1 MQGNN
6 QRNPR
11 DIFFG
16 LDNRE
21 RLLKGAL
28 TFSKA
33 ITRTMGPRSG
43 IVIMDRM
50 AGMLAT
56 KDGVTVARELTLKDP
71 VENMGCSV
79 LKEACINVN
88 DEAGDGTT
96 TTACLSTAILK
107 EGHSLVVAG
116 FEPME
121 MVKGLNQGA
130 ELVKEYLY
138 SISADVD
145 NKKSLQRVAMISS
158 NHDKE
163 IADTISEA
171 CLAVGKNGTVVIEDG
186 QGLGLELDLKDG
198 MEIDRGAV
206 STHFLDQQVTR
217 EISNPLVAVI
227 PKVLTTASDVISMLE
242 VSSQWPDNDLLVIC
256 MGIEGEALK
265 TMLVNHT
272 KAIVKSCGVKAHG
285 FGHRQRDYLEDI
297 AVFGGADVVD
307 TTMGYDLSDFQAEW
321 FGTFKKAYISDKKSV
336 FMPIEEVDESLQD
349 RVVALKSELDNCKHE
364 YDRDKLQERIAKLQG
379 GFAIV
384 RVGGHSEQ
392 GIKER
397 RARIEDTLGAVQSAL
412 REGVVPGGG
421 TAYYSAS
428 DLLNAYAQKF
438 EGPTKQGMML
448 LVRALRAP
456 MFQLAKNSET
466 VGEVVALRINQAR
479 DLEDDEDVRDWIG
492 WDAITNEVRDLASG
506 KMVIDPLTVSVSA
519 LMNSVSVSGL
529 LLTCEASIV

>member
-1 MQGNN
+1 MQG
-6 QRNPR
+6 NPR

-16 LDNRE
+16 LENRK
-21 RLLKGAL
+21 RLLKGAMI
-28 TFSKA
+28 FSKT
-33 ITRTMGPRSG
+33 ITRTMGPKSG

-50 AGMLAT
+50 AGLLAT
-56 KDGVTVARELTLKDP
+56 KDGVTVAREITLKDP
-71 VENMGCSV
+71 VMNMGCQV
-79 LKEACINVN
+79 LREACINVN

-96 TTACLSTAILK
+96 TTACLATAILM

-121 MVKGLNQGA
+121 MVRGLNKGA
-130 ELVKEYLY
+130 EFVREYLY

-186 QGLGLELDLKDG
+186 HGLGLELDLTDG

-206 STHFLDQQVTR
+206 SSHFLDGLITR
-217 EISNPLVAVI
+217 EINNPLVAVI
-227 PKVLTTASDVISMLE
+227 PKVLTRVSDVTSMLE

-285 FGHRQRDYLEDI
+285 FGHRQTAYLEDM
-297 AVFGGADVVD
+297 AVFSGSDIID

-336 FMPIEEVDESLQD
+336 FMPIEEVGDQLQN
-349 RVVALKSELDNCKHE
+349 RVLALKAELGGCKSE
-364 YDRDKLQERIAKLQG
+364 YDTDKLQERIAKLQG
-379 GFAIV
+379 GFAVV
-384 RVGGHSEQ
+384 RVGGYSEQ

-428 DLLNAYAQKF
+428 DLLNEYAQQF
-438 EGPTKQGMML
+438 EGDTKQGL
-448 LVRALRAP
+448 LILVRALKAP
-456 MFQLAKNSET
+456 LFQLSINSGT
-466 VGEVVALRINQAR
+466 VGEVVALRISQAR
-479 DLEDDEDVRDWIG
+479 ELEEDEDVRDWIG
-492 WDAITNEVRDLASG
+492 WDALTNEIRDLASG
-506 KMVIDPLTVSVSA
+506 QMIIDPLTVSVSA
-519 LMNSVSVSGL
+519 LMNSVSVSGV

>member
-1 MQGNN
+1 M
-6 QRNPR
+6 QRNPK
-11 DIFFG
+11 DIYFG
-16 LDNRE
+16 LENRE
-21 RLLKGAL
+21 KLLKGAI
-28 TFSKA
+28 TFAKT
-33 ITRTMGPRSG
+33 ITKTMGPRSG
-43 IVIMDRM
+43 IVIMNRM
-50 AGMLAT
+50 AGLLAT
-56 KDGVTVARELTLKDP
+56 KDGVTVARELTLKDK

-116 FEPME
+116 YEPME
-121 MVKGLNQGA
+121 MVRGLNVGA
-130 ELVKEYLY
+130 EFVKQYLY
-138 SISADVD
+138 SISADVE

-158 NHDKE
+158 NHDRE

-171 CLAVGKNGTVVIEDG
+171 CLAVGKSGTVVIEDG
-186 QGLGLELDLKDG
+186 QGMGLELILKDG

-206 STHFLDQQVTR
+206 STHFLDGKITR
-217 EISNPLVAVI
+217 EIQNPLVAVI
-227 PKVLTTASDVISMLE
+227 PKVLTTATDVVSMME

-285 FGHRQRDYLEDI
+285 FGHRQKDYLEDM
-297 AVFGGADVVD
+297 AVFSGADVID
-307 TTMGYDLSDFQAEW
+307 TTMGYNLSDFQAEW
-321 FGTFKKAYISDKKSV
+321 FGTFRKAYISDKKSV
-336 FMPIEEVDESLQD
+336 FMPIDEVGDHLQNRVNSL
-349 RVVALKSELDNCKHE
+349 KNELEVCTHE

-384 RVGGHSEQ
+384 RVGGFSENE
-392 GIKER
+392 IKER

-428 DLLNAYAQKF
+428 KLLKEYANGF
-438 EGPTKQGMML
+438 EGARKQGML
-448 LVRALRAP
+448 LLARALLAP
-456 MFQLAKNSET
+456 MYQLAKNSET
-466 VGEVVALRINQAR
+466 VGEVISYKIEEKRS
-479 DLEDDEDVRDWIG
+479 LEQDEDVRDWIG
-492 WDAITNEVRDLASG
+492 WDALTNEIRDLASG
-506 KMVIDPLTVSVSA
+506 NMVIDPLTVSVSA
-519 LMNSVSVSGL
+519 LMNSVSVSGS

>member
-1 MQGNN
+1 M
-6 QRNPR
+6 QRNPK

-16 LDNRE
+16 LENRQ

-33 ITRTMGPRSG
+33 ITKTMGPRSG

-116 FEPME
+116 YEPME
-121 MVKGLNQGA
+121 LVRGLNEGS
-130 ELVKEYLY
+130 EFVREYLY
-138 SISADVD
+138 SISADVE

-186 QGLGLELDLKDG
+186 QGMGLELILKDG

-206 STHFLDQQVTR
+206 SSHFLDGEVTR
-217 EISNPLVAVI
+217 EILNPLVAVI
-227 PKVLTTASDVISMLE
+227 PKVLSTASDVVSMLE
-242 VSSQWPDNDLLVIC
+242 CSSQWPDNDLLVIC

-285 FGHRQRDYLEDI
+285 FGHRQKDYLEDI
-297 AVFGGADVVD
+297 AIFSGADVID
-307 TTMGYDLSDFQAEW
+307 TTMGYDLSNFQGEW
-321 FGTFKKAYISDKKSV
+321 FGTFRKAYVGNKKSV
-336 FMPIEEVDESLQD
+336 FMPIDEVGDHLQQ
-349 RVVALKSELDNCKHE
+349 RVVSLKRELEGCSHE

-384 RVGGHSEQ
+384 RVGGFSENE
-392 GIKER
+392 IKER

-428 DLLNAYAQKF
+428 QLLENYAEQF
-438 EGPTKQGMML
+438 NGERKQGML
-448 LVRALRAP
+448 LLSRALKAP
-456 MFQLAKNSET
+456 LFQLAKNSET
-466 VGEVVALRINQAR
+466 VGEVVAHRIDHERN
-479 DLEDDEDVRDWIG
+479 LIEDEDIKEWVG
-492 WDAITNEVRDLASG
+492 WDALTNEIRDLASG

-519 LMNSVSVSGL
+519 LKNSVSVSGT

>member
-1 MQGNN
+1 MNTQNKPK
-6 QRNPR
+6 PR
-11 DIFFG
+11 DIYFG
-16 LDNRE
+16 LDNRQK
-21 RLLKGAL
+21 LLKGAIS
-28 TFSKA
+28 FSKA
-33 ITRTMGPRSG
+33 ITCTMGPRSG

-56 KDGVTVARELTLKDP
+56 KDGVTVARELKMKDP
-71 VENMGCSV
+71 VENMGCTV

-96 TTACLSTAILK
+96 TTACLSTAIMV
-107 EGHSLVVAG
+107 EGHKLVVGG

-121 MVKGLNQGA
+121 MVRGLNEGA
-130 ELVKEYLY
+130 EFVREYLY
-138 SISADVD
+138 SISADVS
-145 NKKSLQRVAMISS
+145 NKKTLKRVAMISS
-158 NHDKE
+158 NHDRE
-163 IADTISEA
+163 IADTLSEA
-171 CLAVGKNGTVVIEDG
+171 CLAVGKNGTVVVEDG
-186 QGLGLELDLKDG
+186 QGLGLELILKDG

-206 STHFLDQQVTR
+206 STHFLDQQITR
-217 EISNPLVAVI
+217 EIQNPLVAVI
-227 PKVLTTASDVISMLE
+227 PKVLTTASDVVSMLE
-242 VSSQWPDNDLLVIC
+242 CSSQWPDNDLLVIC

-297 AVFGGADVVD
+297 AVFSGSDVID
-307 TTMGYDLSDFQAEW
+307 TEMGYNLSDFQAEW

-336 FMPIEEVDESLQD
+336 FMPIEEIDETLQH
-349 RVVALKSELDNCKHE
+349 RVEHLKGQLSECKHE

-384 RVGGHSEQ
+384 RVGGHSENE
-392 GIKER
+392 IKER

-412 REGVVPGGG
+412 KEGVVPGGG

-428 DLLNAYAQKF
+428 QLLKDYSEQF
-438 EGPTKQGMML
+438 EGNRKIGMTLLANALKQPLM
-448 LVRALRAP
+448 
-456 MFQLAKNSET
+456 QLAKNSNT
-466 VGEVVALRINQAR
+466 VGDVIAYKIDLAR
-479 DLEDDEDVRDWIG
+479 SSEEDENIRDWIG
-492 WDAITNEVRDLASG
+492 WDILKDEIRDLASG
-506 KMVIDPLTVSVSA
+506 NMVIDPLTVSVSA

>member
-1 MQGNN
+1 MQGNKP
-6 QRNPR
+6 NPR
-11 DIFFG
+11 DIYFG
-16 LDNRE
+16 FDNRD

-33 ITRTMGPRSG
+33 ITKTMGPRSG

-50 AGMLAT
+50 AGLLAT
-56 KDGVTVARELTLKDP
+56 KDGVTVARELQLKDP

-116 FEPME
+116 YEPME
-121 MVKGLNQGA
+121 MVRGLNQGA
-130 ELVKEYLY
+130 EFVREYLR
-138 SISADVD
+138 SISADVS
-145 NKKSLQRVAMISS
+145 NKKTLQRVAMISS

-163 IADTISEA
+163 IADTIAEA

-186 QGLGLELDLKDG
+186 QGLGLELILKDG

-206 STHFLDQQVTR
+206 STHFLDGQVTK
-217 EISNPLVAVI
+217 EIANPLVAVI
-227 PKVLTTASDVISMLE
+227 PKVLTNASDVVSMLE
-242 VSSQWPDNDLLVIC
+242 CSSQWPDNDLLVIC
-256 MGIEGEALK
+256 QGIEGEALK

-297 AVFGGADVVD
+297 AVFSGADLID
-307 TTMGYDLSDFQAEW
+307 NEQGFNLNDFQGEW
-321 FGTFKKAYISDKKSV
+321 FGTFRKAYISDKKSV
-336 FMPIEEVDESLQD
+336 FMPIEEIGDHLQH
-349 RVVALKSELDNCKHE
+349 RVENLKGQLGSCKHE

-384 RVGGHSEQ
+384 RVGGFSEN

-412 REGVVPGGG
+412 KEGVVPGGG

-428 DLLNAYAQKF
+428 KLLTEYAEQFTGVRKM
-438 EGPTKQGMML
+438 GMIL
-448 LVRALRAP
+448 LARALKAP
-456 MFQLAKNSET
+456 MSQLASNSET
-466 VGEVVALRINQAR
+466 SGEVVGYRIDQAR
-479 DLEDDEDVRDWIG
+479 SQESDEDVRDWIG
-492 WDAITNEVRDLASG
+492 WDAITGDVRDLASG
-506 KMVIDPLTVSVSA
+506 DMVIDPLTVSVSA